1 MIKEHIILYD
11 LMVVIKVLIVVFVTQ
26 THTLVLGCCFF

>member
-11 LMVVIKVLIVVFVTQ
+11 LMVVIKELIVVFVTQ
-26 THTLVLGCCFF
+26 IHTLVLGYYF